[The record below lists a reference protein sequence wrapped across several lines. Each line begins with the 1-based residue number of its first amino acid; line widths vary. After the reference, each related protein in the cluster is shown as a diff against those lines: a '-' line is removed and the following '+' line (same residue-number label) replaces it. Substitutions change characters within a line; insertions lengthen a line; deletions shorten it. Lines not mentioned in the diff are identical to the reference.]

1 MNRGTGTT
9 QEDDVVQIDPLPAR
23 DRFLLL
29 RIEADACR
37 RLEYELEQ
45 RRESRDRI
53 ALRLVD
59 EGYTWRDVAS
69 VAGFKNPY
77 IAALKKRAVSR

>member
-1 MNRGTGTT
+1 MEA
-9 QEDDVVQIDPLPAR
+9 EDIVQLEPLPPR

-45 RRESRDRI
+45 RRESRDRM
-53 ALRLVD
+53 ALGLVD
-59 EGYTWRDVAS
+59 EGYSWRDVAS

-77 IAALKKRAVSR
+77 IATLKRRRDG